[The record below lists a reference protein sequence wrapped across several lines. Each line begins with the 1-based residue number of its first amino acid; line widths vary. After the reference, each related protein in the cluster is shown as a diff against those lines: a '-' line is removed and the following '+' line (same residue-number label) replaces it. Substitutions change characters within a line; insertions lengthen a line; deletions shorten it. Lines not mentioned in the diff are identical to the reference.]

1 VGAKAKPEF
10 TLFAVAVQER
20 PLTRAFVVQI
30 PSPVPINQ
38 SRPPR
43 STTSLAM
50 IRLHKLGHEP
60 HPFHLNPD
68 LILSVEANPDTVVT
82 FTTGSRLLVTESPD
96 EVADAVRAW
105 RASVLD
111 AMTRVPRRSSA
122 LSLVRGTAGDGG
134 VVSLNAEA
142 ARRDGEFPKEPRS

>member
-1 VGAKAKPEF
+1 
-10 TLFAVAVQER
+10 
-20 PLTRAFVVQI
+20 
-30 PSPVPINQ
+30 
-38 SRPPR
+38 
-43 STTSLAM
+43 M

-96 EVADAVRAW
+96 EVAEAVRAW

-134 VVSLNAEA
+134 VVSLHAEA